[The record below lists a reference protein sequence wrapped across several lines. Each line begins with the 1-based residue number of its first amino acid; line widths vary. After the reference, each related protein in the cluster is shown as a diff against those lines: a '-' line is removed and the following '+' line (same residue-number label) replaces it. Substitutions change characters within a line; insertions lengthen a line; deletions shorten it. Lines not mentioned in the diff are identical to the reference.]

1 MRELREDV
9 LHPICA
15 IHRQVLMSR
24 MSEQIGS
31 SQKRK
36 GIRGSKRILGSKE
49 KGSAGLLI
57 ASFGTG
63 GRNARVAATRL
74 FRAVSV
80 DNLSIES

>member
-1 MRELREDV
+1 
-9 LHPICA
+9 
-15 IHRQVLMSR
+15 MSR

-36 GIRGSKRILGSKE
+36 GIRGSKRILGSEE

-74 FRAVSV
+74 FRVVSV
-80 DNLSIES
+80 DNLSIKSALVDYCRMT